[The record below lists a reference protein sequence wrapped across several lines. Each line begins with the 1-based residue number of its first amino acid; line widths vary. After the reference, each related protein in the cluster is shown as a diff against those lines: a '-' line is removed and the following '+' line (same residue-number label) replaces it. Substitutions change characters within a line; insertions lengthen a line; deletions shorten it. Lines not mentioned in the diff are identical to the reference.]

1 MKIKSLYERYFQ
13 KSKVFLY
20 PLLGIKR
27 GNSVVPIETYIS
39 WEGHY
44 SSEDMKLIC
53 IYKIRTDA
61 EYKNFEKNILTKHT
75 RLYDYYKNNNEE
87 VSIFIFDFSDINEDW
102 DYFIN
107 GKYSK
112 FSSSL
117 KNRILKFFDKHSG
130 NYAYMQSYLSPE
142 KFFEDYSEILN
153 VEVSLLE
160 SVGELCSK
168 PDKEKENLQLKLADL
183 DNLEKTVIKQIK
195 NQQHE

>member
-27 GNSVVPIETYIS
+27 GSSVVPIETYIS

-44 SSEDMKLIC
+44 TSEDMKLIC
-53 IYKIRTDA
+53 RYKKRTDT

-75 RLYDYYKNNNEE
+75 RLYDYLTNNDEL
-87 VSIFIFDFSDINEDW
+87 IFIFDFSDLNEDW
-102 DYFIN
+102 NYFIT

-112 FSSSL
+112 FNSSL

-130 NYAYMQSYLSPE
+130 NYAYMQSYLMPE
-142 KFFEDYSEILN
+142 KHFES
-153 VEVSLLE
+153 SFMLLIF
-160 SVGELCSK
+160 
-168 PDKEKENLQLKLADL
+168 NLFYYCFC
-183 DNLEKTVIKQIK
+183 
-195 NQQHE
+195 

>member
-27 GNSVVPIETYIS
+27 GSSVVPIETYIS

-44 SSEDMKLIC
+44 TSEDMKLIC
-53 IYKIRTDA
+53 RYKKRTDT

-75 RLYDYYKNNNEE
+75 RLYDYRNNND
-87 VSIFIFDFSDINEDW
+87 VSIFVFDFSDLNEDW
-102 DYFIN
+102 NYFIT

-112 FSSSL
+112 FNSSL

-130 NYAYMQSYLSPE
+130 NYAYMQSYLMPE
-142 KFFEDYSEILN
+142 KHFEDYSIILD
-153 VEVSLLE
+153 VELDFLKK
-160 SVGELCSK
+160 VGELCSK
-168 PDKEKENLQLKLADL
+168 PDLEKENLQMELADL
-183 DNLEKTVIKQIK
+183 DNLAKTIVKQIK

>member
-1 MKIKSLYERYFQ
+1 MKIKSLYDRYFQ

-39 WEGHY
+39 WDGHY

-53 IYKIRTDA
+53 VYKIRTDA
-61 EYKNFEKNILTKHT
+61 EYKKFEKNILTKHT
-75 RLYDYYKNNNEE
+75 RLYDYCNNND
-87 VSIFIFDFSDINEDW
+87 VTIFIFDFSDLNEDW

-112 FSSSL
+112 FTSSL

-130 NYAYMQSYLSPE
+130 NYAYMQSYLNPE
-142 KFFEDYSEILN
+142 KHFEDYSIILD
-153 VEVSLLE
+153 VEVDFLKD
-160 SVGELCSK
+160 VGELCSK
-168 PDKEKENLQLKLADL
+168 PDLDKENLKMELADL
-183 DNLEKTVIKQIK
+183 DNIAKSIVKQIK

>member
-1 MKIKSLYERYFQ
+1 MKIKSLYDRYFQ

-27 GNSVVPIETYIS
+27 GNSVVPIETYFS
-39 WEGHY
+39 WDGHY

-53 IYKIRTDA
+53 VYKIRTDA
-61 EYKNFEKNILTKHT
+61 EYKTFEKNILTKHT
-75 RLYDYYKNNNEE
+75 RLYDYCNNND
-87 VSIFIFDFSDINEDW
+87 VGIFIFDFSDLNEDW
-102 DYFIN
+102 NYFIN

-112 FSSSL
+112 FTSSL

-142 KFFEDYSEILN
+142 KHFEDYSIILD
-153 VEVSLLE
+153 VEVDFLKD
-160 SVGELCSK
+160 VGELCSK
-168 PDKEKENLQLKLADL
+168 PDLDKENLKMELADL
-183 DNLEKTVIKQIK
+183 DNIAKSIVKQIK